1 MPSAKIT
8 ESIYSVGILN
18 PNMRV
23 FDIVMKTD
31 FGTSYNSYLVKGS
44 EKNVLVESCHKTY
57 FEQYLKNIREVID
70 PEQIDYIVLNHNE
83 PDHSGCLAQLLELIP
98 NATIIVSQGG
108 SIYLKN
114 ITNRTDLKL
123 QIAKNGDT
131 LDIGGKTLKFISA
144 PFLHWPD
151 SMFTWI
157 EEEKTLFS
165 CDFLGAHY
173 CEPYLFDYNMAYPQ
187 KYEQAFKGYYDAI
200 FGPFKPY
207 VLAGLEK
214 IKDLPIEFACTSHG
228 PVLTKDGRLGY
239 TIEKYAEWSQP
250 HKNEK
255 LTVPVF
261 YTSAYGNTRI
271 LAQEIRRGILEAKPD
286 AVVDLYDIIDYD
298 MGMLSDLLNRS
309 DAFALGSP
317 TINGEAVPPVW
328 SLLAHVDVINNKKKP
343 VLVFGS
349 YGWSGEAVPNLIA
362 RVTGLKMSV
371 FGEGM
376 KVCFVPS
383 QEDLQ
388 KAAELGKAFGETLSI
403 R

>member
-1 MPSAKIT
+1 M
-8 ESIYSVGILN
+8 
-18 PNMRV
+18 
-23 FDIVMKTD
+23 
-31 FGTSYNSYLVKGS
+31 
-44 EKNVLVESCHKTY
+44 
-57 FEQYLKNIREVID
+57 
-70 PEQIDYIVLNHNE
+70 
-83 PDHSGCLAQLLELIP
+83 
-98 NATIIVSQGG
+98 
-108 SIYLKN
+108 
-114 ITNRTDLKL
+114 
-123 QIAKNGDT
+123 
-131 LDIGGKTLKFISA
+131 
-144 PFLHWPD
+144 
-151 SMFTWI
+151 
-157 EEEKTLFS
+157 LFRS
-165 CDFLGAHY
+165 
-173 CEPYLFDYNMAYPQ
+173 
-187 KYEQAFKGYYDAI
+187 
-200 FGPFKPY
+200 
-207 VLAGLEK
+207 
-214 IKDLPIEFACTSHG
+214 
-228 PVLTKDGRLGY
+228 
-239 TIEKYAEWSQP
+239 
-250 HKNEK
+250 NEK